1 MVTKYKTTME
11 HNIEQIYE
19 KTRQEIERIKT
30 EQAVRM
36 EKIKTLAS
44 ELNLQVDANLPN
56 NVAALKQQT
65 ETQKAELEGKLNEL
79 LKELESDGI
88 NA

>member
-1 MVTKYKTTME
+1 MQ
-11 HNIEQIYE
+11 NIEQIYE

-36 EKIKTLAS
+36 EKIKTLAG

>member
-1 MVTKYKTTME
+1 ME
-11 HNIEQIYE
+11 IEQIYE

-65 ETQKAELEGKLNEL
+65 ETQKVELEGKLNEL

>member
-1 MVTKYKTTME
+1 ME
-11 HNIEQIYE
+11 IEQIYE

-44 ELNLQVDANLPN
+44 ELNLQVDANLPT

-65 ETQKAELEGKLNEL
+65 ETQKGELEEKLNEL

>member
-1 MVTKYKTTME
+1 MQ
-11 HNIEQIYE
+11 NIEQIYE

>member
-1 MVTKYKTTME
+1 MQ
-11 HNIEQIYE
+11 NIEQIYE

-65 ETQKAELEGKLNEL
+65 ETQKGELEEKLNEL

>member
-1 MVTKYKTTME
+1 ME
-11 HNIEQIYE
+11 IEQIYE

-44 ELNLQVDANLPN
+44 ELNMQVDANLPN

-65 ETQKAELEGKLNEL
+65 ETQKTELEGKLNEL

>member
-1 MVTKYKTTME
+1 ME
-11 HNIEQIYE
+11 IEQIYE

-44 ELNLQVDANLPN
+44 ELNLQVDANLPA

-88 NA
+88 NAWTEV

>member
-1 MVTKYKTTME
+1 MQ
-11 HNIEQIYE
+11 NIEQIYE

-44 ELNLQVDANLPN
+44 ELNLQVDANLSN

>member
-1 MVTKYKTTME
+1 ME

>member
-1 MVTKYKTTME
+1 ME
-11 HNIEQIYE
+11 IEQIYE

>member
-1 MVTKYKTTME
+1 ME
-11 HNIEQIYE
+11 IEQIYE

-44 ELNLQVDANLPN
+44 ELNLQVDANLPA

>member
-1 MVTKYKTTME
+1 MQ
-11 HNIEQIYE
+11 NIEQIYE

-44 ELNLQVDANLPN
+44 ELNLQVDANLPT